1 MSTDHHSTVD
11 KKYNKLYLLT
21 SIGGSQAFFEHSS
34 DMKTDNGTMRP
45 HTMPNSARRDFAR
58 PIKELAR
65 RQSADLGKVNKIH
78 NRKEIKK
85 VKSANLN

>member
-1 MSTDHHSTVD
+1 
-11 KKYNKLYLLT
+11 
-21 SIGGSQAFFEHSS
+21 
-34 DMKTDNGTMRP
+34 
-45 HTMPNSARRDFAR
+45 MPNSARRDFAR